1 MDDEKGRTMA
11 VVSLSVVSA
20 PGAPDRINEDGWVA
34 VEDRTSPGWVAAAV
48 IDGASVRGKLPSLVA
63 YLSEEGHEPQPA
75 VWATTVI
82 RSALYPVFTAQPPAL
97 PLDALLEANRALRS
111 ALEAVPN
118 MVEVY
123 TLLEGRSIEP
133 LPDVLRRCT
142 KPLATEL
149 HQVFTSL
156 FPAERWPLLDA
167 RYLRLVLPACVTTLV
182 RLNLSSGVFDFA
194 HVGDTALIQV
204 DAAGEVHLLSQDQM
218 GAFDDKVLNIALKAV
233 QQQDNQVHNVAQA
246 IQTVP
251 AVRETNILTG
261 VRHNYVNEN
270 GQTQPGEGC
279 GVINGL
285 AALNDYVQTGEGTL
299 APGDRLYLMS
309 DGLTL
314 PMSHPKESLPALVR
328 DGLTGWKQALYRGDA
343 LAMLQHVR
351 TIGEADASR
360 NLFPR
365 MKQHDDAT
373 ALMVAMQ

>member
-1 MDDEKGRTMA
+1 MA
-11 VVSLSVVSA
+11 VVSLSVVSV
-20 PGAPDRINEDGWVA
+20 PGIPDRINEDGWVA
-34 VEDRTSPGWVAAAV
+34 VEDRTPPGWVAAAV

-63 YLSEEGHEPQPA
+63 YLSEEGHGPQPA
-75 VWATTVI
+75 VWATTIV
-82 RSALYPVFTAQPPAL
+82 RSALCHAFTAQPSAL
-97 PLDALLEANRALRS
+97 PLDALLAANHALRS

-123 TLLEGRSIEP
+123 TLLEGRPIEP
-133 LPDVLRRCT
+133 LPDVLGQCT
-142 KPLATEL
+142 EPLATEL
-149 HQVFTSL
+149 HQAFTSL
-156 FPAERWPLLDA
+156 FSAERWPLPDT

-204 DAAGEVHLLSQDQM
+204 EAAGEVHLLSQDQV
-218 GAFDDKVLNIALKAV
+218 GAFDDMVLEIALEAV
-233 QQQDNQVHNVAQA
+233 RQQDNQVHNVAQA
-246 IQTVP
+246 IQTVQ
-251 AVRETNILTG
+251 AVRERDILNG

-279 GVINGL
+279 GVINGMAEL
-285 AALNDYVQTGEGTL
+285 RDYIQTGKGAL

-309 DGLTL
+309 DGFTL
-314 PMSHPKESLPALVR
+314 PMSHHKGSLPPLVR
-328 DGLTGWKQALYRGDA
+328 DGLAGWRQALHRGDV

-351 TIGEADASR
+351 TIGDADAPR

-373 ALMVAMQ
+373 ALMIAMR